1 MNNKQNLEDIGTIT
15 QEFSTLDE
23 CTDFYYDEFGKLSQ
37 VPLITNRERKNIKK
51 VIYKQFGSNLKAM
64 SERDKLQRNISKAK
78 VDAVKQDLKDYK
90 ANIKNNT
97 IQIEP
102 KTINKKLPAQKEEV
116 KLLEGQVEVESLN
129 NGEIYEKPKEK
140 ST

>member
-1 MNNKQNLEDIGTIT
+1 MNKKQDLEDIGTIT

-64 SERDKLQRNISKAK
+64 SERDKLQRNITKAK
-78 VDAVKQDLKDYK
+78 VDAVKKDLKDYK
-90 ANIKNNT
+90 ANIKNT
-97 IQIEP
+97 TTQIAT
-102 KTINKKLPAQKEEV
+102 KAVVKLPAPKDET
-116 KLLEGQVEVESLN
+116 KKLEGQVEVESLN
-129 NGEIYEKPKEK
+129 NGEIYEK
-140 ST
+140 

>member
-1 MNNKQNLEDIGTIT
+1 MNKKQDLEDIGTIT
-15 QEFSTLDE
+15 QEFLTLDE

-51 VIYKQFGSNLKAM
+51 VIYKQFGFNLKAM
-64 SERDKLQRNISKAK
+64 SEKDKLQRNISKAK

-90 ANIKNNT
+90 SSIKNST
-97 IQIEP
+97 SQIDN
-102 KTINKKLPAQKEEV
+102 KTKSKTLPAPKEEV

-129 NGEIYEKPKEK
+129 NGEIYEKPKEV
-140 ST
+140 

>member
-1 MNNKQNLEDIGTIT
+1 MNRKQDLEDIGTIT

-37 VPLITNRERKNIKK
+37 VPLITNRERKSIKK

-64 SERDKLQRNISKAK
+64 SERDKLQRNITKAK
-78 VDAVKQDLKDYK
+78 VDAVKKDLKDYK
-90 ANIKNNT
+90 ANIKNT
-97 IQIEP
+97 TTQIET
-102 KTINKKLPAQKEEV
+102 KAVV
-116 KLLEGQVEVESLN
+116 KLTAPKDETKKLEGQVEVESLN

-140 ST
+140 AT

>member
-1 MNNKQNLEDIGTIT
+1 MNKKQDLEDIGTIT

-78 VDAVKQDLKDYK
+78 VDAVKKDLKDYK
-90 ANIKNNT
+90 ANIKNNAP
-97 IQIEP
+97 QIET
-102 KTINKKLPAQKEEV
+102 KTAAKLPAPKDEV
-116 KLLEGQVEVESLN
+116 KMIEGQVEVESLN
-129 NGEIYEKPKEK
+129 NGDIYEKSKEK
-140 ST
+140 AT